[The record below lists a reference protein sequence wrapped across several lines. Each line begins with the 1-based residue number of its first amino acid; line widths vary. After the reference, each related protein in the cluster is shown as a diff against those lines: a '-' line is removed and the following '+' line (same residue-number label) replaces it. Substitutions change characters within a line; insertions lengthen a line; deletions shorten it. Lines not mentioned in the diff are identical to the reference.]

1 MSRLAVV
8 VAGVAIGVA
17 VCAGSGRAQ
26 STYQLDPQKGWS
38 PQAAAPTDPQRA
50 ALDQTRRMIAQGEFH
65 DARKNITAWIDDNET
80 SDNPLLAE
88 AYLLRG
94 TAKLADGREYSA
106 LFDFEKVTTKFPE
119 SRPWFEQALEHE
131 LEVAILY
138 LNGLRKPSLG
148 MRIDSGVPIAEEIIL
163 RIHERLPFSRLDEK
177 AEMEL
182 ADFYYRDRDLK
193 MAATAYDCFLINFP
207 KSSLREHAI
216 QRRAFATIAQFKGP
230 NYDASGL
237 VEAKY
242 QVQEYQALFPIQAQ
256 QNGMGEALTARL
268 DESYASQLLTVSRW
282 YLKHGDKPA
291 ARLTLSR
298 LIHKHPSTASA
309 HEALTLMEKYG
320 WISDEKNEKKE
331 ASAAP
336 VPGAPAE
343 KIQ

>member
-1 MSRLAVV
+1 MSRLAILL
-8 VAGVAIGVA
+8 AGVIVGVG
-17 VCAGSGRAQ
+17 VCPAHAQ
-26 STYQLDPQKGWS
+26 SSFQLDPQKGWNS
-38 PQAAAPTDPQRA
+38 QPATAADPQRA
-50 ALDQTRRMIAQGEFH
+50 VLDQTRRLIAQGEFH
-65 DARKNITAWIDDNET
+65 QARKTISAWIDEHENT
-80 SDNPLLAE
+80 DNPLLPE

-94 TAKLADGREYSA
+94 TAKLADNREYSA
-106 LFDFEKVTTKFPE
+106 LFDFEKITTKYPE
-119 SRPWFEQALEHE
+119 SSSFDKALEHE

-138 LNGLRKPSLG
+138 LNGLKKPSLG
-148 MRIDSGVPIAEEIIL
+148 MRIDSGVDIAEEIIL

-207 KSSLREHAI
+207 KSSMREHAI

-268 DESYASQLLTVSRW
+268 DESYASQLLAVSRW
-282 YLKHGDKPA
+282 YIKHGDKPA

-320 WISDEKNEKKE
+320 WINDDKNEKKE
-331 ASAAP
+331 ANAAP
-336 VPGAPAE
+336 TTAPTE
-343 KIQ
+343 KDH